1 MYMYGLKA
9 LHVYMHI
16 IYRYT
21 AMHVH
26 VHVRVL
32 LFILSVNLQLDQCF
46 GNARSIFALIYII
59 SNIFSADRDNTID
72 YV

>member
-1 MYMYGLKA
+1 MYMYGSKV
-9 LHVYMHI
+9 LHVNMHI
-16 IYRYT
+16 IYRNT
-21 AMHVH
+21 AMH

-32 LFILSVNLQLDQCF
+32 LSIFSVNLQLDQCLW
-46 GNARSIFALIYII
+46 NVRSIFALIYII